1 MGMQLPGELI
11 SVLSVLG
18 FEWPRGDEEKL
29 FEMGQTWTDFAGTM
43 RGETTNAT
51 SQAKTVWEVNTSDTT
66 AAFEQAWQH
75 AKGPINNLNDAATVA
90 ELVGGGLMICAG
102 IILALKLAI
111 IAQLVILAI
120 QIAQAIATAA
130 VTFGASL
137 LEIPI
142 FREITRRILDAL
154 LDKAIDKVLSG
165 AMS

>member
-1 MGMQLPGELI
+1 MGMQLPGELVT
-11 SVLSVLG
+11 VLSVLG
-18 FEWPRGDEEKL
+18 FQWPLGDEEKL
-29 FEMGQTWTDFAGTM
+29 FEMGQAWNSFAGTM
-43 RGETTNAT
+43 RGETNAT

-66 AAFEQAWQH
+66 AAFEQAWQK
-75 AKGPINNLNDAATVA
+75 ANSPINNLDDAATVA
-90 ELVGGGLMICAG
+90 ELVGGGLMVCAG
-102 IILALKLAI
+102 IILALKLAV

-120 QIAQAIATAA
+120 QIAQAIATAV